1 MGGIILNF
9 IKDIDMFAISSSF
22 RYRKDEDKYST
33 LTGGIIT
40 LLFVVVYI
48 TFGIIFFIPFSRK
61 ENFTLF
67 YNTINLPYADSVLLN
82 SKNSFFA
89 IRLECGNQQEKELN
103 KYLDFKVIY
112 YNKQTNNNET
122 ITKEKEEISLINKN
136 NSNLLFIN
144 DLNKIIKGRYGDPEF
159 QYIEISLN
167 SKENMSKYINEID
180 NILFQNDCKLEFHYT
195 DYAIDYNNFDKP
207 FEKFKNEMF
216 LQLNPYLCLKM
227 NTFFMKQTI
236 SDNNGLLFQYKDK
249 EINQYLFSRNEQY
262 FLFNGNYNTKEE
274 NKPKDYES
282 YAKIYIRADSRSV
295 EIKRKY
301 QSIFEFWA
309 DTFPFLDGMVGIIAF
324 ILNSFYKFY
333 AIYNIGNEIFFNE
346 LKDLK
351 KLNISK
357 KSEELKKIKD
367 IITKSNKN
375 IIKENETSSNN
386 NLSKSNTNIFNEE
399 DKDTNQ
405 NEMNYSFMFFE
416 VPILIRYFS
425 FLKLIRICKCQNLKR
440 KEALYSLQKD
450 IMNEKLDIS
459 LYIKNMLYLDT
470 FKKDYIEIKEDK
482 EHILKFLGKYKIS
495 PVHSQIK
502 NGEESNKNSVKNDFL
517 KLGNKNIKNVN

>member
-1 MGGIILNF
+1 
-9 IKDIDMFAISSSF
+9 
-22 RYRKDEDKYST
+22 
-33 LTGGIIT
+33 
-40 LLFVVVYI
+40 
-48 TFGIIFFIPFSRK
+48 
-61 ENFTLF
+61 
-67 YNTINLPYADSVLLN
+67 
-82 SKNSFFA
+82 
-89 IRLECGNQQEKELN
+89 
-103 KYLDFKVIY
+103 
-112 YNKQTNNNET
+112 
-122 ITKEKEEISLINKN
+122 
-136 NSNLLFIN
+136 
-144 DLNKIIKGRYGDPEF
+144 
-159 QYIEISLN
+159 
-167 SKENMSKYINEID
+167 
-180 NILFQNDCKLEFHYT
+180 
-195 DYAIDYNNFDKP
+195 
-207 FEKFKNEMF
+207 
-216 LQLNPYLCLKM
+216 
-227 NTFFMKQTI
+227 
-236 SDNNGLLFQYKDK
+236 
-249 EINQYLFSRNEQY
+249 
-262 FLFNGNYNTKEE
+262 
-274 NKPKDYES
+274 
-282 YAKIYIRADSRSV
+282 
-295 EIKRKY
+295 
-301 QSIFEFWA
+301 
-309 DTFPFLDGMVGIIAF
+309 MVGIIAF

-470 FKKDYIEIKEDK
+470 FKKDYIEIEEDK

-517 KLGNKNIKNVN
+517 KLGNKNIKKKKKKNYN